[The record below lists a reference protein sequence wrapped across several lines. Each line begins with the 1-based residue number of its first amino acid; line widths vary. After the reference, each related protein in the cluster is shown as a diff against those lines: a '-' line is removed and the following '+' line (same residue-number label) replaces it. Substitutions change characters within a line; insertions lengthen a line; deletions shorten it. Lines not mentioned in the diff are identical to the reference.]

1 MDENLTA
8 SGQLRR
14 EEVFDENRLFIFY
27 LCYGKIWEQK
37 TELPA
42 APICDLGAAGI

>member
-14 EEVFDENRLFIFY
+14 EEVFDENRHFKKKLLLNQYKKKIK
-27 LCYGKIWEQK
+27 CYK
-37 TELPA
+37 
-42 APICDLGAAGI
+42 